1 MEEIKEQFDGGG
13 YVILNDF
20 LDSAIVEKARNE
32 LERLVDH
39 QAQRLLTSGKINDP
53 LSTEPFET
61 RLARLFEHFPED
73 APTLFRPEL
82 HLPGLFYLFFH
93 PGLIDVVEGF
103 RGPEIR
109 LYPNYTVRPKLPDHE
124 PSRVLWHQDGG
135 YTKGQVEELR
145 MVNVWTPLVPA
156 RVENGCMQFV
166 PGTQRLGI
174 VPHERMKHYL
184 EINETY
190 LAPRLSEAV
199 SIELDPGDI
208 VILGVGSDLRICA

>member
-20 LDSAIVEKARNE
+20 LDSAIVEKAPNE

-39 QAQRLLTSGKINDP
+39 QAQRLLKSGKINDP

-73 APTLFRPEL
+73 APALFRPEL

-103 RGPEIR
+103 LGPRFAFTRITQSAPS
-109 LYPNYTVRPKLPDHE
+109 YPITNLHGSCGIKMEV
-124 PSRVLWHQDGG
+124 
-135 YTKGQVEELR
+135 
-145 MVNVWTPLVPA
+145 TP
-156 RVENGCMQFV
+156 RDRWRN
-166 PGTQRLGI
+166 
-174 VPHERMKHYL
+174 
-184 EINETY
+184 
-190 LAPRLSEAV
+190 
-199 SIELDPGDI
+199 
-208 VILGVGSDLRICA
+208 